1 MGIGVAVNATVVEAG
16 VLGGTLTRVDVLDVI
31 VVLLICSVTL
41 SKMLPQVLAVG
52 VMKFVAVVVGD

>member
-1 MGIGVAVNATVVEAG
+1 MGIGVAVNAAVVEAG
-16 VLGGTLTRVDVLDVI
+16 VLGGAVKVLDVI

-52 VMKFVAVVVGD
+52 VMKLVAVVVGD